1 MTSVDLDRLPYRR
14 GVGIMLLNDAGDVLV
29 GQRVDMPSEAWQM
42 PQGGIMDG
50 ETEWAAAL
58 RELEEETS
66 VTSAELLSEASRW
79 FTYDLPEELVGVALK
94 GRYRGQRQKW
104 FAMRFTGT
112 DREIDISARGRKA
125 EFDDWRW
132 VDAVELPDLVVPFK
146 RQIYCDV
153 VREFAPLITGILVA
167 GRSGSALAARLGTM
181 TISSEIDALRVM
193 GVNPVRYLVVP
204 SLLALLVMLPCLVLW
219 SELVALAAAGVYV
232 TSELSTTFGA
242 YATEVNRAVTRGD
255 ILHGLSK
262 SAIFAALIALVGSV
276 DGAGA
281 KGGAE
286 GVGRVTTNAVV
297 HGISAIV
304 FTDMLFVF
312 ATTR

>member
-1 MTSVDLDRLPYRR
+1 MLDTRPLDLPYRR
-14 GVGIMLLNDAGDVLV
+14 CVGIMLINRAGRVWVGSRRPKWAGDAI
-29 GQRVDMPSEAWQM
+29 GRIWQM

-153 VREFAPLITGILVA
+153 VREFAPY
-167 GRSGSALAARLGTM
+167 AA
-181 TISSEIDALRVM
+181 SSNWASP
-193 GVNPVRYLVVP
+193 G
-204 SLLALLVMLPCLVLW
+204 
-219 SELVALAAAGVYV
+219 
-232 TSELSTTFGA
+232 
-242 YATEVNRAVTRGD
+242 
-255 ILHGLSK
+255 
-262 SAIFAALIALVGSV
+262 
-276 DGAGA
+276 
-281 KGGAE
+281 
-286 GVGRVTTNAVV
+286 
-297 HGISAIV
+297 
-304 FTDMLFVF
+304 
-312 ATTR
+312 